1 MQNKIQAVDV
11 QLHMAVKALAVLQGE
26 ITCNLRG
33 LIKTAEILHKKEEAG
48 EEANHLLEMIS
59 DYLTELNELFERRKN
74 LSAQIES
81 LKKTEVGL
89 IKH

>member
-1 MQNKIQAVDV
+1 
-11 QLHMAVKALAVLQGE
+11 MAVKALAVLQGE

-33 LIKTAEILHKKEEAG
+33 LIKTAQVLNEKEEAG

-59 DYLTELNELFERRKN
+59 DYLTELDELFERRKK
-74 LSAQIES
+74 LSTQIES